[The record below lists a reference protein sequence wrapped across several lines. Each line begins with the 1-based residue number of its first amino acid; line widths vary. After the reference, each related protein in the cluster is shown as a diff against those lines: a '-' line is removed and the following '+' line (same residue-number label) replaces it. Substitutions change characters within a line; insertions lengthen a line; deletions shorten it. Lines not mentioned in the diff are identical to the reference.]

1 MYWEG
6 SYRIPRN
13 RSEAKL
19 PLAIQACDNFL
30 DKTYLCEVTTIN
42 EIRNT
47 LQSNKQRLTEK
58 YGISMIAIFGSYGR
72 GQQKEDSDIDILVD
86 FQKPIGIEF
95 IDLADELE
103 LLLQNK
109 VDLVSLKG
117 VRPQYYKHI
126 ENELMYV

>member
-1 MYWEG
+1 
-6 SYRIPRN
+6 
-13 RSEAKL
+13 
-19 PLAIQACDNFL
+19 
-30 DKTYLCEVTTIN
+30 
-42 EIRNT
+42 
-47 LQSNKQRLTEK
+47 
-58 YGISMIAIFGSYGR
+58 MIAIFGSYGR